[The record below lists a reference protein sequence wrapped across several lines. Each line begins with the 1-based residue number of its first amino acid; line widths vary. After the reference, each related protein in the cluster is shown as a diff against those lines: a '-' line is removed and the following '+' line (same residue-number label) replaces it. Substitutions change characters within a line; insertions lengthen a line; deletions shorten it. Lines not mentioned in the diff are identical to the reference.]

1 MKRRGDTLKYSN
13 YLLHHGVLGMKW
25 GVRRYQNKDGSLTE
39 LGRKRALS
47 DAKKQNVWSKGSG
60 VSSKTRRLT
69 KTYSIVKAKPIA
81 AALEKSRNADAAR
94 RSAAKAV
101 LDNSKNLTMKS
112 IMTSTTLESSQS
124 REERRKQ
131 ILDGYSYTDFV
142 KNRDLFDA
150 TDISSFKKKMDNYES
165 IVSKAV
171 AEKKAASPLNKLF
184 KKVDSASSIIGK
196 SSKYMETLKP
206 IMKAIEESNK
216 VSNPGKTNSSQS
228 TQNKQAVTNPGKNQ
242 NVKTQSAPAN
252 TLLTNAVVERPAVV
266 KEVIDSSRY
275 VPIYGADGQIIKK
288 VNIGG

>member
-1 MKRRGDTLKYSN
+1 MSN
-13 YLLHHGVLGMKW
+13 LYLLHHGVLGMKW

-69 KTYSIVKAKPIA
+69 KIYSIVKAKPIA
-81 AALEKSRNADAAR
+81 AALEKSRNADATR

-112 IMTSTTLESSQS
+112 IVASTTLESSQS

-142 KNRDLFDA
+142 RNRDLFNA

-165 IVSKAV
+165 IAAKAA

-184 KKVDSASSIIGK
+184 KKVDSASTIIGK

-216 VSNPGKTNSSQS
+216 VSNSGKSTRNNQAGVSS
-228 TQNKQAVTNPGKNQ
+228 GKNQ
-242 NVKTQSAPAN
+242 NAKTQSAPTN
-252 TLLTNAVVERPAVV
+252 TPIANAVVERPAVV
-266 KEVIDSSRY
+266 KEVIDTSRY